1 MLKKRKT
8 RRIGILFF
16 SAFFFLLAGANACI
30 LHRVATI
37 AYIGYSASAKRTVPF
52 GLSKGLFHEQAV
64 MMIRH

>member
-1 MLKKRKT
+1 MLKKEKRDE
-8 RRIGILFF
+8 LVFYFF
-16 SAFFFLLAGANACI
+16 LNFFFLLAGANACI

>member
-16 SAFFFLLAGANACI
+16 FCIFFLLAGANACI